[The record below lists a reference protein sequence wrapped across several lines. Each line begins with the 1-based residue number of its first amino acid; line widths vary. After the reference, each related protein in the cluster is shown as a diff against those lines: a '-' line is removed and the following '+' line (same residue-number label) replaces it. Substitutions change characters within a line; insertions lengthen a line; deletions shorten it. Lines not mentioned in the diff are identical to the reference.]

1 MVIVTTQNID
11 NREQQTLGLVTVSSI
26 ITNNIS
32 SDIQN
37 SLNKLMEQAII
48 IGANAIVGFYTVSLG
63 VNGFALFGTAVKVL
77 D

>member
-11 NREQQTLGLVTVSSI
+11 NREQQTLGLVTVSSYLS
-26 ITNNIS
+26 NNIS
-32 SDIQN
+32 TDIQN

-48 IGANAIVGFYTVSLG
+48 IGANAIVGFHVVTLG
-63 VNGFALFGTAVKVL
+63 VNGFALFGTAVKIL